1 MSKRSREED
10 YPEPWSSLLEH
21 TRNEFIRLQTESY
34 KLTDDYVTELTKAY
48 ETHYEKVKL
57 QEVVNLKDTL
67 KQMVHDNV
75 VRDIMDEKQRDAN
88 NQIKAQPMRPLAY
101 PTITHNPPA
110 QQSLPSVF
118 LTEKK

>member
-1 MSKRSREED
+1 MSKRSREDD
-10 YPEPWSSLLEH
+10 YPEPWASLLEH

-34 KLTDDYVTELTKAY
+34 KLTDDYVKELTKAY

-67 KQMVHDNV
+67 KQMVHDNI
-75 VRDIMDEKQRDAN
+75 VRDVMDEKQRDAN

-118 LTEKK
+118 TEKK